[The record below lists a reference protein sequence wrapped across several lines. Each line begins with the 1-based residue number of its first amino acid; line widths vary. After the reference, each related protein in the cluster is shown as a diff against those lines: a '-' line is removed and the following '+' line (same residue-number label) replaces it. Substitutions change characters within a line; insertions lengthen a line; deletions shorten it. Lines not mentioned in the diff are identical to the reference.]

1 MLQFLSGPYGD
12 CFDYIDQEAYYD
24 ACVYDLCHTDPGS
37 DVICGSLQEYAQ
49 QCREANAIVGDWRAL
64 FPECGWNF
72 LGESDPSTLSKKGI
86 FNKNVCQ
93 GHKSRV
99 CLCAKSDV
107 QDIFKSYKNPFLA
120 GRQNLFSLTKTT
132 VISVAKRL
140 LKVFLMIMNCWA
152 FLLCICVLGDCMG
165 ASRVIIN
172 F

>member
-1 MLQFLSGPYGD
+1 MDLTRPVKLQGPWLSIEKSPLLGYTYYWLFELRFFLATGNS
-12 CFDYIDQEAYYD
+12 
-24 ACVYDLCHTDPGS
+24 
-37 DVICGSLQEYAQ
+37 
-49 QCREANAIVGDWRAL
+49 
-64 FPECGWNF
+64 NF
-72 LGESDPSTLSKKGI
+72 LGESDPSTLLKKGI

-132 VISVAKRL
+132 VISVAKS
-140 LKVFLMIMNCWA
+140 FLMIMNCWA
-152 FLLCICVLGDCMG
+152 FLLCICVLEDCMG
-165 ASRVIIN
+165 ASRVII